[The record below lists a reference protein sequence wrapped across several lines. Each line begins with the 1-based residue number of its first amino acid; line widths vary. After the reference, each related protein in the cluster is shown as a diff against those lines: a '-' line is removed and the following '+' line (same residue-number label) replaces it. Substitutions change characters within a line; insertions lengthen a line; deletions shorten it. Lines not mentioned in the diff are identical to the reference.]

1 MIESV
6 ASYPIGPIKTSG
18 EEPALEVRKTAIV
31 STWHCSKRND
41 GAMTELE
48 TRLK

>member
-18 EEPALEVRKTAIV
+18 EEPALEIRKTAAV
-31 STWHCSKRND
+31 SAGNVVRGNN